1 MATSTTPDIIIKV
14 SEVTKELGGQVA
26 VQDLTFEIPRGVV
39 FGFIGPSGAG
49 KTTTIRLLTGVY
61 AATSGDVRVF
71 GRKPSAFTRHDRER
85 IGYMAQL
92 FNLYPDL
99 TVWEN
104 LNFSASLYGMTPWRS
119 KRLNEVLDFVELTE
133 HKAKRARELSGG
145 MQRRLNLAATLVHNP
160 ELIFLDEPTAGIDP
174 ILRQKLW
181 ETFRR
186 LRDEGRTLFIT
197 TQYMGE
203 AAYCDLIGVLADHHV
218 IQVDTPQGL
227 RHTAFG
233 GDVIDLVTEENLSY
247 QHVQELRQ
255 LPFVRKLTR
264 LAADNAARLIVDE
277 AGSATPALSDWAQAH
292 DLTIKTLE
300 EFTPPFDEVFVTLI
314 QQQEQAHA

>member
-1 MATSTTPDIIIKV
+1 MATTTTPEIIIKATG
-14 SEVTKELGGQVA
+14 VTKKLGGQVA
-26 VQDLTFEIPRGVV
+26 VQDLTFEVPRGVV

-49 KTTTIRLLTGVY
+49 KTTTIRLLTGTY
-61 AATSGDVRVF
+61 AATSGDLRVF
-71 GRKPSAFTRHDRER
+71 GRKPSFFTRHDREK

-104 LNFSASLYGMTPWRS
+104 LNFAASLYGMSPFRG
-119 KRLNEVLDFVELTE
+119 KRLNELLDFVELKE
-133 HKAKRARELSGG
+133 HKSKRASELSGG

-181 ETFRR
+181 ETFHR

-203 AAYCDLIGVLADHHV
+203 AVYCDLIGVLAEQHI

-247 QHVQELRQ
+247 PQVQELRQ
-255 LPFVRKLTR
+255 LSFVRKLTR
-264 LAADNAARLIVDE
+264 LASDNAARLIVDD
-277 AGSATPALSDWAQAH
+277 AGSAIPALTDWATEH
-292 DLTIKTLE
+292 NVTIHSIE
-300 EFTPPFDEVFVTLI
+300 EFMPPFDEVFVALI
-314 QQQEQAHA
+314 QQQEQAHG

>member
-1 MATSTTPDIIIKV
+1 MATTTTPEIIIKANG
-14 SEVTKELGGQVA
+14 VTKKLGGQVA
-26 VQDLTFEIPRGVV
+26 VQDLTFEIPRGIV

-49 KTTTIRLLTGVY
+49 KTTTIRLLTGIY
-61 AATSGDVRVF
+61 EATAGELRVL
-71 GRKPSAFTRHDRER
+71 GRKPSFFTRRDREK

-104 LNFSASLYGMTPWRS
+104 LNFAASLYGMSPLRG
-119 KRLNEVLDFVELTE
+119 KRLNELLDFVELKE
-133 HKAKRARELSGG
+133 HKSKRASELSGG

-203 AAYCDLIGVLADHHV
+203 AVYCDLIGVLAEQHV

-233 GDVIDLVTEENLSY
+233 GDVIDLVAEENLSY
-247 QHVQELRQ
+247 PQVQELRQ
-255 LPFVRKLTR
+255 LSFVRKLTR
-264 LAADNAARLIVDE
+264 LAGDNAVRIVVDD
-277 AGSATPALSDWAQAH
+277 AGSAIPALTDWAH
-292 DLTIKTLE
+292 EHNLTIQSIE
-300 EFTPPFDEVFVTLI
+300 EFMPPFDEVFVALI
-314 QQQEQAHA
+314 QQREQAHA